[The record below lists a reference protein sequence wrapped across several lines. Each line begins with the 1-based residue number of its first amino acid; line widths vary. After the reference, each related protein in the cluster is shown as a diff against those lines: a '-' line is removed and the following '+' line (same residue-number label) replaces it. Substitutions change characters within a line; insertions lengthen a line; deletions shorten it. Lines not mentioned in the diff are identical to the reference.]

1 LVVHRTGL
9 DTGDRTLE
17 AVDIVQNPRR
27 SFAVEDS
34 DIRLDPEDV
43 LLSGIWDT
51 FLEGS
56 LLGDGDRRVS
66 TVSIFHHAVKADA
79 AIKVVTEPDE
89 LEGLEIN
96 PDSRI
101 AMQNDLSSGAILVVA
116 DYERG
121 GNSAW
126 WRIHPETG
134 ETVGQ
139 IGDGRG
145 SEMVEYLQGLAL
157 GLSVALLAVALLNCA
172 NDYDPETLADV
183 DREQRSLACCGVLNI
198 FLFAV
203 SYLVGT
209 LNWAAGALR
218 DSAFSFMPNLCDS

>member
-1 LVVHRTGL
+1 
-9 DTGDRTLE
+9 
-17 AVDIVQNPRR
+17 
-27 SFAVEDS
+27 
-34 DIRLDPEDV
+34 
-43 LLSGIWDT
+43 
-51 FLEGS
+51 
-56 LLGDGDRRVS
+56 
-66 TVSIFHHAVKADA
+66 
-79 AIKVVTEPDE
+79 
-89 LEGLEIN
+89 
-96 PDSRI
+96 
-101 AMQNDLSSGAILVVA
+101 MQNDLSSGAILVVA

-172 NDYDPETLADV
+172 NDYDSETLADV
-183 DREQRSLACCGVLNI
+183 DREQRSLACCGILNI

-209 LNWAAGALR
+209 LNWAAGAMR